1 MSPAPGKGTSAG
13 QDAAAGG
20 GQHEDRSSGGQRT
33 GKRGEG
39 QLIDRFRRARRDP
52 QIAVVEGFHAL
63 KHALRFDAELLDVI
77 CEEPAALTRLAG
89 ELAPD
94 VGERLARLAHPVAPE
109 TFAQLAPRAPRTGV
123 VALARRGGQDLAT
136 LLRDPDRAPVVLLEE
151 PRDLNNVGACIR
163 VAAAAEAAGV
173 IVTGRHDPWHA
184 DAIRGAAGLHFAL
197 PVIWSSTMPEE
208 MGARALVALDPDGDP
223 FDPKTLDP
231 RALLAFGSERQGLSA
246 PLLAR
251 ANERLRLPMRSGVS
265 SLNLATSVAATLFA
279 LRFGPGGEAASADGS
294 PAS

>member
-1 MSPAPGKGTSAG
+1 MSPAPRG
-13 QDAAAGG
+13 Q
-20 GQHEDRSSGGQRT
+20 
-33 GKRGEG
+33 G
-39 QLIDRFRRARRDP
+39 QLIDRFRRARRDHR
-52 QIAVVEGFHAL
+52 IAVIEGFHAL
-63 KHALRFDAELLDVI
+63 KHALRFDAELLDVL
-77 CEEPAALTRLAG
+77 CEEPAALERLAG

-94 VGERLARLAHPVAPE
+94 IGARLLALAHPVAPE

-123 VALARRGGQDLAT
+123 VALAQRREQDLAA
-136 LLRDPDRAPVVLLEE
+136 LLADPLGAPIVLLEE

-197 PVIWSSTMPEE
+197 PVAWSKEMPGED
-208 MGARALVALDPDGDP
+208 GARPLIALDPDGDP
-223 FDPKTLDP
+223 FDPATLPP

-251 ANERLRLPMRSGVS
+251 ATARLRLPMRSGVS

-279 LRFGPGGEAASADGS
+279 LRLSASRDAASARS
-294 PAS
+294 